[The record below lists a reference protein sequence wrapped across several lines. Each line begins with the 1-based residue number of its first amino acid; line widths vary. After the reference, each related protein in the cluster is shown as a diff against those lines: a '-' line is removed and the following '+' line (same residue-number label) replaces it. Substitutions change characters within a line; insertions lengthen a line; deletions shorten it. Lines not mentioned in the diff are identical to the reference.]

1 MNKFNVAILLA
12 KLIKLNAMQVIEED
26 ENAAE
31 FTIMIDKKK
40 FTISVRDA
48 E

>member
-1 MNKFNVAILLA
+1 MNKFYVAVLLA
-12 KLIKLNAMQVIEED
+12 KLIELQGNKIIEED

-40 FTISVRDA
+40 YTISVRDA